1 MISRRDALQLV
12 RVAWET
18 RTTRARMREQAAG
31 PRQGGGSLY
40 KERLCW
46 WSPGVAKDEPW
57 PFWRWREDRE
67 HMYPPVVVT
76 DANLISSILPD
87 GRHLPVVDIDYPV
100 RLIESSGTDRWHLL
114 IDRPMTTW
122 QLRWMMLGLAVAGV
136 VEWSYCRAVWV
147 DGMAF
152 VRTPWTWKRQSCRI
166 PTRHDHRSCIA
177 KERNART

>member
-18 RTTRARMREQAAG
+18 RTTRARMRDQARSVDTTYDG
-31 PRQGGGSLY
+31 RVL
-40 KERLCW
+40 W

-67 HMYPPVVVT
+67 HMVT
-76 DANLISSILPD
+76 VDGSSLDGNLISSLLPD
-87 GRHLPVVDIDYPV
+87 GRHMPVIDVDHPV

-136 VEWSYCRAVWV
+136 IEWSYCRAVWV

-152 VRTPWTWKRQSCRI
+152 VRTPWTWKRQFCGI
-166 PTRHDHRSCIA
+166 PYRHAHRACIQ
-177 KERNART
+177 KENHARS